1 MIIAKNVEQGS
12 EEWHNLRKGRATA
25 SEAKSIL
32 TSTGALSKS
41 RIGYMRKLARECVCD
56 DPLVFMG
63 NKHTEWGQEHE
74 NEARALFT
82 EETCLNVREVGFC
95 TREDKIIG
103 FSPDGLGLNGEVI
116 EGGIY
121 TPQDGDFG
129 LEIKCP
135 GVDKHVC
142 YVMDGVLPTDYKM
155 QVHWSMAASGFRTWY
170 FMSYFP
176 GLNPL
181 ILKIEADGFT
191 EKVRLAQDEFL
202 IEYAP
207 ERERVLDAILP
218 SRKQKEESII

>member
-1 MIIAKNVEQGS
+1 MIIAENVEQGS
-12 EEWHNLRKGRATA
+12 EEWLNLRKGRATA
-25 SEAKSIL
+25 SEAKNIL
-32 TSTGALSKS
+32 TSTGAVSKS
-41 RIGYMRKLARECVCD
+41 RVGYMRKLARECVCD

-63 NKHTEWGQEHE
+63 NKHTEWGHEHE
-74 NEARALFT
+74 HDARVLFT
-82 EETCLNVREVGFC
+82 KQTGLNVQEVGFC

-103 FSPDGLGLNGEVI
+103 FSPDGLGLTGDLT

-121 TPQDGDFG
+121 IPQDGDFG
-129 LEIKCP
+129 YETKCP
-135 GVDKHVC
+135 GVDKHVA
-142 YVMDGVLPTDYKM
+142 YVMEGKLPTEYKV
-155 QVHWSMAASGFRTWY
+155 QVHWSLAASGLKVWY

-191 EKVRLAQDEFL
+191 EKVKAAQDQFL

-218 SRKQKEESII
+218 SRKQEEESII